1 MGTGQYFD
9 LKSNSWP
16 FIWKKPK
23 YWLFQTS
30 QVIVFVALFDE
41 DMNRN
46 GIDDQ
51 NKDNIFNGTLDILEE
66 DDDNDNNEVVNIYY
80 LLC

>member
-1 MGTGQYFD
+1 
-9 LKSNSWP
+9 
-16 FIWKKPK
+16 
-23 YWLFQTS
+23 
-30 QVIVFVALFDE
+30 
-41 DMNRN
+41 MNRN

-51 NKDNIFNGTLDILEE
+51 NKDNIFNETLDILEE

>member
-1 MGTGQYFD
+1 
-9 LKSNSWP
+9 
-16 FIWKKPK
+16 
-23 YWLFQTS
+23 
-30 QVIVFVALFDE
+30 
-41 DMNRN
+41 MNRN

-51 NKDNIFNGTLDILEE
+51 NKDNIFNETPDILEE